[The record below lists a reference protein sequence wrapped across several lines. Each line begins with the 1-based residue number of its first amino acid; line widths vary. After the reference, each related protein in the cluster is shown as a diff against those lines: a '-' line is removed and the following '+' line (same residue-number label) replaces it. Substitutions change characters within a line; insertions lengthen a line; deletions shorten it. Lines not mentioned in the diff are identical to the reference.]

1 MTEADARATGCLTS
15 HAADALTRAADAG
28 VGWTSDDRLMAMRR
42 TLTRLIT
49 VVFLLVSMPV
59 ALEAQEPVRVWRIGF
74 LAPGSSSAGDPR
86 VEALRRGLRELG
98 YAEGRNLALEFRWAE
113 GNADRLPALAVELA
127 KVKVNAIVTQGTQAT
142 DAARRA
148 VTTIPIVF
156 AVAGDPVG
164 SGLVTS
170 LARPGGNVTGL
181 TDIAPEIAGKRLG
194 LLLEAAPRITRIAVL
209 WNPANPS
216 AAPQM
221 RDTAAVARSLGLAVR
236 SLELRDVSELDGAF
250 AAAVKDHARAVIVL
264 SDGALYGRRVQIA
277 QLAAKHRLLC
287 VAWTP
292 EFADSGCLM
301 AYGADVV
308 ELHRRAAI
316 FVDKI
321 LKGASPEDLPV
332 EQPTAFELVL
342 NLRTAKALG
351 LSIAPTLLARADRV
365 IE

>member
-1 MTEADARATGCLTS
+1 
-15 HAADALTRAADAG
+15 
-28 VGWTSDDRLMAMRR
+28 MAMTQ
-42 TLTRLIT
+42 TLARLIT
-49 VVFLLVSMPV
+49 VVFLLVAVSV
-59 ALEAQEPVRVWRIGF
+59 AVEAQEPASRVWRIGF
-74 LAPGSSSAGDPR
+74 LGPGSSSSGDPR
-86 VEALRRGLRELG
+86 IEALRRGLRELG

-113 GNADRLPALAVELA
+113 GNAERLPALAAELA
-127 KVKVNAIVTQGTQAT
+127 KVKVDAIVTQGTQAT

-148 VTTIPIVF
+148 VTNIPIVF

-164 SGLVTS
+164 TGLVTS

-194 LLLEAAPRITRIAVL
+194 LLREAAPRITRIAVL

-221 RDTAAVARSLGLAVR
+221 KDTATIARSLGLTVR
-236 SLELRDVSELDGAF
+236 SLELKDVSQLEGVF
-250 AAAVKDHARAVIVL
+250 AAAVQAHAQAVIVL
-264 SDGALYGRRVQIA
+264 SDGALYGRRAQIA

-301 AYGADVV
+301 TYGANVV
-308 ELHRRAAI
+308 ELHRRAAM

-321 LKGASPEDLPV
+321 LKGASAEGLPV
-332 EQPTAFELVL
+332 EQPTNFELVL
-342 NLRTAKALG
+342 NLKTAKALG
-351 LSIAPTLLARADRV
+351 LRIPPTVLGRADRV